1 MNAPIGIIRLSALAL
16 ACAAS
21 LSAQANPSNAD
32 YAKVVLYGDVT
43 IAQDSTSS
51 WGIWEQLEPPAAGVQ
66 TPLIA
71 LRTSGDLYRPL
82 GQLDPVPPVTPAI
95 EGFCAGGSL
104 CGFGVLAN
112 LPNKDD
118 TDDARPVRNVAGPQA
133 VREPRKPN
141 QHAFQMFAVD
151 QKSEGNSNSWLPNAM
166 SLSIKMLSVGEAALS
181 DIERMDY
188 LMEDQPT
195 HQFAVVDRQS
205 ERGISISTKLADTEG
220 VDVGGFNG
228 RMYRYINGNS
238 DPSAIDQSLI
248 GFWGVTTSTADMTAL
263 GRSQATATYTGGG
276 IDAMGNRSGDMVMN
290 VDFGRSTFTMSVNG
304 GSDTQVY
311 AARTSAGTQLL
322 GRVGYDVVEGTL
334 TGSTFES
341 RRITSGDG
349 TIGAGSL
356 VKGALMGAGGAVAI
370 GASDIVKTKVG
381 TEGSMGYTNARHVN
395 TFALIKD
402 GTVLNETKR

>member
-1 MNAPIGIIRLSALAL
+1 MNVPIGIIRLSALAL

-43 IAQDSTSS
+43 IAQDSTAS

-66 TPLIA
+66 APLIA
-71 LRTSGDLYRPL
+71 LRASGDLYRPL

-141 QHAFQMFAVD
+141 QHAFQMFAAD
-151 QKSEGNSNSWLPNAM
+151 LNSEGNTNSWLPNAM

-181 DIERMDY
+181 DIERMD
-188 LMEDQPT
+188 LMENQRT
-195 HQFAVVDRQS
+195 HQFFEKSAVGK
-205 ERGISISTKLADTEG
+205 RGIAITTLLSEIEG
-220 VDVGGFNG
+220 VDAGRFDGGME
-228 RMYRYINGNS
+228 RRISGNS
-238 DPSAIDQSLI
+238 DPSAIAQALV
-248 GFWGVTTSTADMTAL
+248 GFWGVTTSTVNMAVLRA
-263 GRSQATATYTGGG
+263 SQATATYTGRG
-276 IDAMGNRSGDMVMN
+276 IDAVGNHAGNKVMN
-290 VDFGRSTFTMSVNG
+290 VNFGTSTFTMSVNG
-304 GSDTQVY
+304 GSDINVSTQ
-311 AARTSAGTQLL
+311 RTSAGTQLM
-322 GRVGYDVVEGTL
+322 GGVGYNVVEGTL

-341 RRITSGDG
+341 RRITAVDG

-356 VKGALMGAGGAVAI
+356 VKGAFVGAGAAVAI

-381 TEGSMGYTNARHVN
+381 TEGSLGYTNARHVN
-395 TFALIKD
+395 AFSLIKD
-402 GTVLNETKR
+402 GTVLNER

>member
-66 TPLIA
+66 APLIA

-82 GQLDPVPPVTPAI
+82 PVPPNPVPPVNPAI

-104 CGFGVLAN
+104 CGFGVLADQGD
-112 LPNKDD
+112 LQPEKK
-118 TDDARPVRNVAGPQA
+118 VAGPLA
-133 VREPRKPN
+133 VRVPTAPT
-141 QHAFQMFAVD
+141 QHAFQMFGVD
-151 QKSEGNSNSWLPNAM
+151 LKSEGNSNSWLPNAM
-166 SLSIKMLSVGEAALS
+166 SLTIQMMSVGEAALN
-181 DIERMDY
+181 DVARMELQKD
-188 LMEDQPT
+188 LRT
-195 HQFAVVDRQS
+195 HQFAVEDRQG
-205 ERGISISTKLADTEG
+205 ERGISITTSVADEIEG
-220 VDVGGFNG
+220 VDVGAFNG
-228 RMYRYINGNS
+228 KMYRYINGNS
-238 DPSAIDQSLI
+238 DPSAIDQRLI
-248 GFWGVTTSTADMTAL
+248 GFWGVTTSTVDMAAL
-263 GRSQATATYTGGG
+263 RQSQAAATYTGRG
-276 IDAMGNRSGDMVMN
+276 IDAMGYGTGNMVMV
-290 VDFGRSTFTMSVNG
+290 VDFGTSAFTMSANG
-304 GSDTQVY
+304 GSDTKVL
-311 AARTSAGTQLL
+311 TLPTTAGTQLV
-322 GRVGYDVVEGTL
+322 GSVGYNVVGTL

-341 RRITSGDG
+341 RQITAVDG
-349 TIGAGSL
+349 TIGAGSS
-356 VKGALMGAGGAVAI
+356 VKGAFLGAGAAVAI

-381 TEGSMGYTNARHVN
+381 TEGSLGYTNARHVN